1 MPSNVKRGVARPL
14 AEHTFPGKL
23 WGLVNNPR
31 NSDIIKWTDDGQGIE
46 IMDNGK
52 FINFL
57 LQDRKNKVFK
67 TKNFASFVRQL
78 NLYGFRKVPARNKS
92 GFQNNT
98 ERSVF
103 FHKNFKRGRKELLRK

>member
-57 LQDRKNKVFK
+57 L
-67 TKNFASFVRQL
+67 TRQEEQ
-78 NLYGFRKVPARNKS
+78 
-92 GFQNNT
+92 GFQD
-98 ERSVF
+98 
-103 FHKNFKRGRKELLRK
+103 KELR